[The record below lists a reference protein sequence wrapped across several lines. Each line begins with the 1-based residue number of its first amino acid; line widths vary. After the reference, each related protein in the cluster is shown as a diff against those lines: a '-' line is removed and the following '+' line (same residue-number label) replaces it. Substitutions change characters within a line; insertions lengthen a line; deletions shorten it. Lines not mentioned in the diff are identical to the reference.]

1 MRYRFAMY
9 LKWGSAPN
17 PAKGTVSL
25 WNPVINHKKD
35 ADAEIGVLFCIRS
48 GTSPT
53 VCILTKVLIKLFQKF
68 AGSRG
73 GAPVAIRR
81 VRPPLIVRRTAGVNH
96 KNAPGERC
104 YERGAL

>member
-1 MRYRFAMY
+1 MGLCPKPRWGRAPRPHYDEQMGADVTVGTLFRY
-9 LKWGSAPN
+9 W
-17 PAKGTVSL
+17 
-25 WNPVINHKKD
+25 
-35 ADAEIGVLFCIRS
+35 S
-48 GTSPT
+48 GITPQHAS
-53 VCILTKVLIKLFQKF
+53 ISKVLIKLFQKF

-96 KNAPGERC
+96 KNAPGERF